1 MTRST
6 INPNTIAKSR
16 KAMSVI
22 GCLNSSTLEQLDAL
36 VMGLGSL
43 CQACFFDSETL
54 ISLSNANH
62 YLPFGDD
69 KSQPLD

>member
-6 INPNTIAKSR
+6 INPSTIAKSR

-22 GCLNSSTLEQLDAL
+22 ECSDSSTLEQLNTL
-36 VMGLGSL
+36 VMGVGSL
-43 CQACFFDSETL
+43 CQACFFDCRTI